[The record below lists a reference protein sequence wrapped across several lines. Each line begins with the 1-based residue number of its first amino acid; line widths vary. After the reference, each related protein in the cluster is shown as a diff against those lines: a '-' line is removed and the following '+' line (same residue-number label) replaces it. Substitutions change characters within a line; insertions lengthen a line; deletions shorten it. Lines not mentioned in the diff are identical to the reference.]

1 MDCCDHDPAIFFWKL
16 LQNGLFIAIGCRGF
30 LRLASKLEMQLTF
43 VCQRRVPGDIT
54 KELAAEPLQRVLGI
68 RSFPRRQCSLRIKE
82 ECRPQFGQ
90 FDLETASL
98 SLY

>member
-1 MDCCDHDPAIFFWKL
+1 
-16 LQNGLFIAIGCRGF
+16 
-30 LRLASKLEMQLTF
+30 
-43 VCQRRVPGDIT
+43 VPGDIT